1 MSALSETDS
10 LAADLADGFMDI
22 TPKSETSPSEDEDED
37 EDESFDLMCKPGSLL
52 KKLVTPGR
60 PNGAFPPVGSL
71 VKAHY
76 TGTLLDGTKFDSSV
90 DRGKAFEFDIG
101 TGSVIKGWD
110 VGIATMIPGEKAIFK
125 VRARCFAAPHP
136 GALQAPPGSPISR
149 IQRRCR
155 CSSLPHNY

>member
-10 LAADLADGFMDI
+10 LAADLADGFVDI

-136 GALQAPPGSPISR
+136 GALQAPPGSPISADTAA
-149 IQRRCR
+149 
-155 CSSLPHNY
+155 L